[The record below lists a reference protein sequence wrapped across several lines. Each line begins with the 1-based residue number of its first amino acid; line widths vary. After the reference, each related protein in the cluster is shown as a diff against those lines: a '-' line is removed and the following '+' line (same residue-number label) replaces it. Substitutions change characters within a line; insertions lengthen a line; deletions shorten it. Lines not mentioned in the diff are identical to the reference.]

1 MNTRNHGDTATNGLN
16 NPFSDSIDNEKKNI
30 GSVIEI
36 EENDDDDNNDSA
48 EVFKINYKKI

>member
-1 MNTRNHGDTATNGLN
+1 MK
-16 NPFSDSIDNEKKNI
+16 KKNI